1 MWDASERESTRTGG
15 ALRTLRLLGKGLS
28 DTFEHLLPFAVF
40 SVLWWIG
47 VFLVPL
53 APGATVALFA
63 MTDPRHQTNQP
74 DWRVAFAIARRNL
87 GKGWLLAA
95 VPLPL
100 LLVLAWNLWFYLGR
114 DSRFGVLVPVWFV
127 FLGLTASVLL
137 ATFAVAGLSEQP
149 IGETLKQGLGVV
161 MLSPF
166 RWLVLTLI
174 GYLMIA
180 LGTVLVVPLIFFVP
194 AMLAAIVNRA
204 VLFGLGI
211 KVFDPLEPT
220 PEREVE
226 RASSA
231 KRKSRF
237 GP

>member
-1 MWDASERESTRTGG
+1 VGG

-40 SVLWWIG
+40 SVFWWIG

-74 DWRVAFAIARRNL
+74 DWRDAFGIARRNFA
-87 GKGWLLAA
+87 KGWLLAA

-100 LLVLAWNLWFYLGR
+100 LLVLGWNLWFYLGA
-114 DSRFGVLVPVWFV
+114 DSRFGLLVPVWFV

-137 ATFAVAGLSEQP
+137 ASFAVAGLLDRP
-149 IGETLKQGLGVV
+149 AGEALKGGLDVV

-166 RWLVLTLI
+166 RWLILTLI
-174 GYLMIA
+174 GYLIIA

-204 VLFGLGI
+204 VLHGLDI

-220 PEREVE
+220 QEREQE
-226 RASSA
+226 ARKSG
-231 KRKSRF
+231 KRRSRF